1 MIGKRWNIFY
11 GYASKTTAWIVEIV
25 FLRFQSRASCRAR
38 IQFPPFLFECNNW
51 IVTSCDAQTQT
62 LFRLTPGESG
72 CKIFP
77 RRWMDLEVQLQ
88 GWLRMSC

>member
-1 MIGKRWNIFY
+1 MVMHPEPQLGLWKLY
-11 GYASKTTAWIVEIV
+11 SLDST
-25 FLRFQSRASCRAR
+25 RASCRAHIR
-38 IQFPPFLFECNNW
+38 FPPLLFECNNW
-51 IVTSCDAQTQT
+51 IATSCDAQTQT

-88 GWLRMSC
+88 GWLQMF